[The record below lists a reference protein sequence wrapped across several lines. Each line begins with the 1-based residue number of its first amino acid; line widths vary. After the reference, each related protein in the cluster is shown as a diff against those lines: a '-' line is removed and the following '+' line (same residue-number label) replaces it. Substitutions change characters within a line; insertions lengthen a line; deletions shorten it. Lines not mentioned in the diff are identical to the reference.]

1 MSRKVKILVVAS
13 VVLNVLFAGVIIG
26 NMFHQMGRW
35 SAFRH
40 DRALAAKLPPEKYRL
55 FTEVMGG
62 ARSSASRSAS
72 EFRRPGT
79 DAGHSHAPEFDEQS
93 PSEGETR
100 QLRGQVASNG
110 RATLSAKQFDPESEG
125 SGKYLNDRRGRDE
138 RPAWCGPRRGT
149 LRPWINREA
158 PGLVRPNGVTLAA
171 VLVVLGGV
179 WWWMA
184 RKRNAPEHQTAV
196 ASRGT

>member
-62 ARSSASRSAS
+62 ARSECKQIRKRIQ
-72 EFRRPGT
+72 ETREQTLGILT
-79 DAGHSHAPEFDEQS
+79 APEFDEQS
-93 PSEGETR
+93 FQREVEKLR
-100 QLRGQVASNG
+100 QLRGQVADRMAG
-110 RATLSAKQFDPESEG
+110 ATLELAKQFDPEERRLL
-125 SGKYLNDRRGRDE
+125 GKYLE
-138 RPAWCGPRRGT
+138 RPPR
-149 LRPWINREA
+149 P
-158 PGLVRPNGVTLAA
+158 
-171 VLVVLGGV
+171 
-179 WWWMA
+179 
-184 RKRNAPEHQTAV
+184 
-196 ASRGT
+196 